1 MNNKIVKLTTGHFVY
16 LFQLV
21 EVLRGLERI
30 DRLDASEYLID
41 VIIPASLLNE
51 LEQAYDYLTDKY
63 KDEFITA
70 NEARSLDFVES
81 FSYVNI
87 GFWLKGSMQVG
98 FHTTWLEETEKM
110 IDKYGQ
116 EYIKP
121 VIPLVE
127 KEYGVSCSSK
137 SNVVVK
143 QFWRT
148 EIYNPRKDDFD
159 NNSSSESLEG
169 DTTPVEMS
177 EEEILDNVEKVLPKK
192 AKNHLKK
199 VLRNEEDFKKK
210 TEKRKKYLSEYKKR
224 LDRAREATQKLFE
237 DRIAEA
243 DRNCPSSAYPED
255 CESEIV
261 AFREHLSHIELDTV
275 SLEMYRHLQEK
286 LKSIISGIN
295 ISTFRTERDRKLV
308 WGFVNSVHG
317 LMNSIR
323 KSFINRG
330 LLEDD
335 SSFYTYVK
343 DIAFESLSDEEARK
357 HFVESKFISA
367 YLYNK
372 RNKHGISITF
382 NDEESQKIFLEFSTV
397 YEKEGRAAAKH
408 YLNGAINSVED
419 TKDSGALSSL
429 MKAIEEG
436 YDDITVNASLKKTP
450 VLIYLNTL
458 RLISLKTL
466 EAVKKIL
473 PCFVSDKV
481 LLKLMSENDIT
492 CSFEEFKEEFC
503 LAVLVIFMNSCS
515 GKTDISLLPSQDL
528 KMVFPNFYK
537 VLTIANSAFSFLVE
551 CGIASVIT
559 PFHYSKETET
569 GTARRVVFSNKFSYI
584 MENILFIDLF
594 MRIEQGT
601 NYERIVRQNKAGEI
615 FIAQRKVN
623 KRSKVYSQL
632 FVTGSQK
639 KVKFTSRLRAFA
651 KRGTS
656 LDIDNK
662 EEKLLEAF
670 RKYFFI
676 VFGTQYSSSDDLM
689 NSVTNAFIENK
700 SLKVNEISFKH
711 TFTVVT
717 KQLKKEGKLDR
728 IIADFKCIYAL
739 REGRNVDTDASTD
752 YILAAA
758 SGRCF
763 YGDGRNSVS
772 NGLKQVFADVFGIYN
787 YDLKS
792 AHMMTAI
799 NFSSLFIDKIKA
811 LRILPEYSLDV
822 LKQLSKEYR
831 ELNTFIDKEFVRPY
845 INRKC
850 MEEWHRNY
858 EELNEF
864 TKRIFLNKYFKSL
877 FYIKNTRSIIWNIEN
892 VVDTIVEEY
901 ENLWSDHLSVIPNEY
916 TMKRRE
922 LKARMDFIKDLHV
935 DIPEDSADFLKRIAH
950 RVNIWDA
957 VAEECQVS
965 RKTAKQIIAVVN
977 GAGVDRLNF
986 IFQEDNASF
995 DITKVKK
1002 YITNGERSV
1011 TYAVYNLLRFIFN
1024 NIELFA
1030 VIMSDL
1036 NTKYIDGKKRGEEW
1050 LCAGYT
1056 HFSKE
1061 GLTKAQIA
1069 ANMFQG
1075 LDAMI
1080 AYELIAFAHN
1090 DLGLKIWSHEHDGL
1104 AVFSNGKYTE
1114 KEIEELLNAKLQE
1127 ILNKYFGTIG
1137 VVYMNKIE
1145 AKLFNE
1151 KVFKQLQKAA

>member
-51 LEQAYDYLTDKY
+51 LEKAYDYLTDKY

-87 GFWLKGSMQVG
+87 GFWLKGSMQIG
-98 FHTTWLEETEKM
+98 FQTTWLEETEKM

-137 SNVVVK
+137 SNVVIK
-143 QFWRT
+143 PFWRT

-159 NNSSSESLEG
+159 NNSSSESLEEE
-169 DTTPVEMS
+169 TTPVEMS
-177 EEEILDNVEKVLPKK
+177 EEETLKLVEEILPEREKK
-192 AKNHLKK
+192 HLKK
-199 VLRNEEDFKKK
+199 VLKNEKNFEKK
-210 TEKRKKYLSEYKKR
+210 TAKRKEYLENVKDNLEKFK
-224 LDRAREATQKLFE
+224 EATIKNRAARMEEL
-237 DRIAEA
+237 EA
-243 DRNCPSSAYPED
+243 NGVSSTFPED
-255 CESEIV
+255 CDSEV
-261 AFREHLSHIELDTV
+261 VEFLGYLSRIEVDSI
-275 SLEMYRHLQEK
+275 SLEMYNHLQEH
-286 LKSIISGIN
+286 LKSIVSGL
-295 ISTFRTERDRKLV
+295 SYSKFRFPNDRKMV
-308 WGFVNSVHG
+308 MGFINAAYG
-317 LMNSIR
+317 KMNSFR
-323 KSFINRG
+323 KSLIDRDF
-330 LLEDD
+330 LEDD
-335 SSFYTYVK
+335 SSFYIYEK
-343 DIAFESLSDEEARK
+343 DIDFELLTFEEQHK
-357 HFVESKFISA
+357 LFLESKFISI

-372 RNKHGISITF
+372 KTKKGVTVTF
-382 NDEESQKIFLEFSTV
+382 NDETTQKVFLEFSNI
-397 YEKEGRAAAKH
+397 YKKEGRTAALN
-408 YLNGAINSVED
+408 YLEGVINSIED
-419 TKDSGALSSL
+419 TKEASTLSSL
-429 MKAIEEG
+429 MNALNEG
-436 YDDITVNASLKKTP
+436 YDDISVSASLKKTP
-450 VLIYLNTL
+450 ALIYINKL
-458 RLISLKTL
+458 RIIGVKSV
-466 EAVKKIL
+466 EAVEKIITAFIKDEEL
-473 PCFVSDKV
+473 EEI
-481 LLKLMSENDIT
+481 MINADIN
-492 CSFEEFKEEFC
+492 CSFEVFKEEVC
-503 LAVLVIFMNSCS
+503 LALLVLFMCVCS
-515 GKTDISLLPSQDL
+515 GKQDISLLPAKDL
-528 KMVFPNFYK
+528 MGLFPYFYK
-537 VLTIANSAFSFLVE
+537 AFSIAGAKFEALVKY
-551 CGIASVIT
+551 GIAAVIT
-559 PFHYSKETET
+559 PYHYSKETGE
-569 GTARRVVFSNKFSYI
+569 GTTRRIVFSNKFSFI
-584 MENILFIDLF
+584 MENILFVDLF
-594 MRIEQGT
+594 MRIEQGL
-601 NYERIVRQNKAGEI
+601 NYERFVRQTSEGEL
-615 FIAQRKVN
+615 FIGK
-623 KRSKVYSQL
+623 KRVSRRSHTYTQL
-632 FVTGSQK
+632 YVTGNQR
-639 KVKFTSRLRAFA
+639 KVKFTSQMKGFVKGGIL
-651 KRGTS
+651 
-656 LDIDNK
+656 LNIENK
-662 EEKLLEAF
+662 EEKMLAVF
-670 RKYFFI
+670 KKYCFV
-676 VFGTQYSSSDDLM
+676 VFGRNYSSEELLK
-689 NSVTNAFIENK
+689 SVVNTFIENK
-700 SLKVNEISFKH
+700 SLKSNEISLKH
-711 TFTVVT
+711 EFTSVT
-717 KQLKKEGKLDR
+717 KQLKKDGKLDR

-739 REGRNVDTDASTD
+739 REGRNVDTDANTD

-772 NGLKQVFADVFGIYN
+772 NGLKQVFAEVLGIWN

-799 NFSSLFIDKIKA
+799 NFSSLFIERIKA
-811 LRILPEYSLDV
+811 LRILSEYSLDV

-831 ELNTFIDKEFVRPY
+831 ELNAFIDKEFVRPY

-877 FYIKNTRSIIWNIEN
+877 FYIKNTRGIIWNIEN

-922 LKARMDFIKDLHV
+922 LKSRMDFIKDLHI
-935 DIPEDSADFLKRIAH
+935 DIPEDSADFLKRIAQ

-1024 NIELFA
+1024 NIEFFA
-1030 VIMSDL
+1030 DIMSDL
-1036 NTKYIDGKKRGEEW
+1036 NTKYIDGMKKGDEW

-1056 HFSKE
+1056 YFSKE

-1075 LDAMI
+1075 LDAML

-1127 ILNKYFGTIG
+1127 ILNKYFGTTG

-1145 AKLFNE
+1145 AKRFNE